1 MRRYN
6 LAVSLGMS
14 TEADVEAKEAHKK
27 RTQLAE
33 EVAALREE
41 VATLKAGPYTRS
53 PFSST

>member
-1 MRRYN
+1 LRRYN